1 MTSLSTRNLS
11 IALLLSTMAA
21 AGCGGTTTDVPPA
34 GDGGTGNETGA
45 DVATGPAQT
54 FDYVISALSIDQAM
68 GGMAP
73 NPMTHGQGVAGF
85 NLDNRFSGPA
95 GAMPADC
102 AHGDFF
108 STTDTDQNMGT
119 CTAGMARGGA
129 ACNGGVDN
137 QLPEIGN
144 IVSGFGTDIRMTI
157 DEQLSMGKIAI
168 LVRIADVNGTPGP
181 TLNDNSVNVT
191 VYTTG
196 RPMFASCAMR
206 SMPGA
211 AYAIDTTTQEAT
223 FTGRIVNGRLV
234 VNPPAAAGMAN
245 FTLNLP
251 IMNMNIPLRL
261 FQTQLRVNMT
271 PDTGTAGNLGGY
283 IPLRDLS
290 TMLATLLPAGIPPA
304 TVQTVLASLVDV
316 QLPMGDAMGCTAPNG
331 GISLGL
337 GFTTTRATI
346 QAARVTG
353 AQAGMCGSM

>member
-1 MTSLSTRNLS
+1 MTSLSTRTLS
-11 IALLLSTMAA
+11 IALVLGALAA
-21 AGCGGTTTDVPPA
+21 TGCGSDPVAST
-34 GDGGTGNETGA
+34 GDAATGA
-45 DVATGPAQT
+45 DATPDQASGPPQT

-73 NPMTHGQGVAGF
+73 NPMTYNQGVAGF

-108 STTDTDQNMGT
+108 STLDPDQNMGT
-119 CTAGMARGGA
+119 CAAGTARGGA

-157 DEQLSMGKIAI
+157 EEQISMGKIAI
-168 LVRIADVNGTPGP
+168 LVRVSDVNGTPSP
-181 TLNDNSVNVT
+181 TLNDGSVNVT
-191 VYTTG
+191 VFTTG

-206 SMPGA
+206 TMPGA

-271 PDTGTAGNLGGY
+271 PDTGTGGNLGGY
-283 IPLRDLS
+283 VPLADLS
-290 TMLATLLPAGIPPA
+290 MMLATLLPAGIPPA
-304 TVQTVLASLVDV
+304 TVQTVLASLVDI

-337 GFTTTRATI
+337 GFNTTRATI
-346 QAARVTG
+346 QSARVTG
-353 AQAGMCGSM
+353 AQTGMCGSM